1 MIDMRVAVLGCGRT
15 GAGLATALA
24 LRGETVAVV
33 DLDPGAFDRLG
44 SGFAGQKIAGDA
56 LDRAVLEEVQIDRC
70 DALAA
75 VTGSDEANAVAGRLA
90 AHRFHVP
97 RVVARLYD
105 PGKAALYRRL
115 GIQTVSQVEWGIE
128 RIVELI
134 TSSDIAASTTLGG
147 GQVDI
152 VDVIVPAALEG
163 RRLGEI
169 EVPAEIRVVALT
181 RSGRTF
187 LADAPVRFE
196 RGDIAHL
203 AVAAGA
209 HDRLETLLQ
218 R

>member
-1 MIDMRVAVLGCGRT
+1 MRVAVLGCGRI
-15 GAGLATALA
+15 GAGLARALA

-33 DLDPGAFDRLG
+33 DRDPGAFDRLG
-44 SGFAGQKIAGDA
+44 AGFTGLTIAGNA
-56 LDRAVLEEVQIDRC
+56 LDRAVLEQAQLDRC

-75 VTGSDEANAVAGRLA
+75 VTGSDEVNAVTGRLA

-115 GIQTVSQVEWGIE
+115 GIQAVSQVEWGIE

-134 TSSDIAASTTLGG
+134 TSSDIAASATLGG

-152 VDVIVPAALEG
+152 VDVVVPPALEG
-163 RRLGEI
+163 RRLGEM
-169 EVPAEIRVVALT
+169 EVPSAIRVVALT

-187 LADAPVRFE
+187 LADSPVQFE

-203 AVAAGA
+203 AVAAGE
-209 HDRLETLLQ
+209 HDRLETLFEQ
-218 R
+218 

>member
-1 MIDMRVAVLGCGRT
+1 MRIAVLGCGRI
-15 GAGLATALA
+15 GAGLATALT

-33 DLDPGAFDRLG
+33 DRDPGAFDRLG
-44 SGFAGQKIAGDA
+44 PGFAGQTIAGDA
-56 LDRAVLEEVQIDRC
+56 LDRAVLEEAQIERC

-75 VTGSDEANAVAGRLA
+75 VTGSDEVNAVAGRLA
-90 AHRFHVP
+90 AHRFRVP

-115 GIQTVSQVEWGIE
+115 GVQAVSQVEWGIE

-134 TSSDIAASTTLGG
+134 TSSDIAASATLGG
-147 GQVDI
+147 GQVDV
-152 VDVIVPAALEG
+152 VDVVVPPTLDG

-169 EVPAEIRVVALT
+169 EVPSEIRVVALT

-187 LADAPVRFE
+187 LADAPVRFA

-203 AVAAGA
+203 AVAAGS
-209 HDRLETLLQ
+209 HGRLETLLQ
-218 R
+218 G